1 MSIND
6 IIDNLSVAE
15 ASEILCRLG
24 EAEINV
30 SVPECN
36 KDVAEEN
43 LEEVCNIYLS
53 EPVYYDSNVSDI
65 LYEHIYDELVDI
77 IFDLSAKNLQRVIN
91 SEIAG
96 DEHTNLKDILRNYS
110 EVYSENL
117 IGKKITRVLLLRWL
131 ITDIKAEICTLCG
144 RVVMYHPDHK

>member
-30 SVPECN
+30 SVTECN

-43 LEEVCNIYLS
+43 LEEVCNI
-53 EPVYYDSNVSDI
+53 
-65 LYEHIYDELVDI
+65 
-77 IFDLSAKNLQRVIN
+77 
-91 SEIAG
+91 
-96 DEHTNLKDILRNYS
+96 
-110 EVYSENL
+110 
-117 IGKKITRVLLLRWL
+117 
-131 ITDIKAEICTLCG
+131 
-144 RVVMYHPDHK
+144 